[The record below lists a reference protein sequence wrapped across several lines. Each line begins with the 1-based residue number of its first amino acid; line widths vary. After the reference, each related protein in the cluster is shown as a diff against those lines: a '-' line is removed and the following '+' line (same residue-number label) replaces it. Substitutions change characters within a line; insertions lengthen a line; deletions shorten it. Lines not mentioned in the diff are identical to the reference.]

1 MLFYFHPMSASLF
14 HIGLVQFD
22 IAWEHPQ
29 ANMIRIE
36 QILAD
41 HHRLDLVILPEMWT
55 TGFTMRPD
63 TAAEVHPGPALEWM
77 QTQAARYDTAVAGSI
92 AVKDGG
98 QYYNRWYCVLPEGGI
113 TTYDKRHLF
122 SYGREDQHYTP
133 GNVQATLT
141 WRGWKIRPIICYDL
155 RFPVWMRNVDDYDLL
170 VVVANWP
177 QARIHHWDALLKARA
192 IENQCY
198 VAAVNRVGTDG
209 NGLQYNGH
217 SGVFDMNG
225 QGILM
230 CDETEGLK
238 TVAIDRQALTAFREQ
253 FRFLQDRDH
262 FRLEPG
268 N

>member
-1 MLFYFHPMSASLF
+1 
-14 HIGLVQFD
+14 
-22 IAWEHPQ
+22 
-29 ANMIRIE
+29 
-36 QILAD
+36 
-41 HHRLDLVILPEMWT
+41 
-55 TGFTMRPD
+55 
-63 TAAEVHPGPALEWM
+63 
-77 QTQAARYDTAVAGSI
+77 
-92 AVKDGG
+92 
-98 QYYNRWYCVLPEGGI
+98 
-113 TTYDKRHLF
+113 
-122 SYGREDQHYTP
+122 
-133 GNVQATLT
+133 
-141 WRGWKIRPIICYDL
+141 
-155 RFPVWMRNVDDYDLL
+155 MRNVDDYDLL

-225 QGILM
+225 QGILL

-238 TVAIDRQALTAFREQ
+238 TVAIDRLALTAFREQ